1 MNRLDS
7 YLQGPVKISIEDPV
21 EAGWKRYFV
30 KISGTEK
37 LEAAET
43 SSMQLKIPSTSRLKI
58 FVEASEVSNLGI
70 RFHLRSQDSL
80 QASLNNRKR
89 ERSDFE
95 TDVLQS
101 HSNSSAAGPRGS
113 EPRMPMRLTLL
124 GFKICCQSVKVMRCS
139 RKTKT
144 RSSPTRIVSRFG
156 ILQQNFAHSIST
168 SRRPHR

>member
-1 MNRLDS
+1 
-7 YLQGPVKISIEDPV
+7 VKISIEDPV

-43 SSMQLKIPSTSRLKI
+43 SSTQLKIPSTSRLKI

-89 ERSDFE
+89 ERSDSE
-95 TDVLQS
+95 TDALQS
-101 HSNSSAAGPRGS
+101 HSNADAADVAWLQNLLSERQGYAVFKKNQNKKLSNKDRVSFWDFAAEFCAQYFNKPSAAPVS
-113 EPRMPMRLTLL
+113 L
-124 GFKICCQSVKVMRCS
+124 FK
-139 RKTKT
+139 
-144 RSSPTRIVSRFG
+144 P
-156 ILQQNFAHSIST
+156 ILQL
-168 SRRPHR
+168 